1 MSAFFATIMA
11 GGVGTRLWPL
21 SRQARPKQA
30 LQLIGGRTM
39 FQHAV
44 DRLLPLFPPGRI
56 LVITGRQ
63 HGAVLRPQTPELPD
77 ANFVLEPVGR
87 DSGPAVGLAAL
98 HLERRDPEAVMAMVT
113 ADHYIVKTEKF
124 RAALAAAEK
133 AARAGTIV
141 TLGIKPEYP
150 ATGYGYVR
158 RGESLGHFDD
168 FEVFHAKGFTE
179 KPDADTAS
187 AYLKSDSYSWNSG
200 MFIWRVD
207 RVLAEFQ
214 RQRPKIYEQLMTIGD
229 ALGTP
234 DEEKVLAKVW
244 PQIEKIS
251 IDYAI
256 MEGAADVA
264 VIPVEIGWSDVGSW
278 ASLLDIVA
286 GDDKGNVVNGEHLG
300 VDTARTLIRSQGRLV
315 VTIGLEDMIVV
326 DTEDALLVCPKDR
339 AQDVKAIVDRLT
351 GEGRNDLL

>member
-77 ANFVLEPVGR
+77 ANFVLEPMGR

-150 ATGYGYVR
+150 ATGYGYVQ

-187 AYLKSDSYSWNSG
+187 VYLKSDSYSWNSG

-286 GDDKGNVVNGEHLG
+286 GDDKGNVVSGEHLG
-300 VDTARTLIRSQGRLV
+300 VDTTRTLIRSQGRLV